1 MQNNDKNKRSVGLNI
16 LKDRIFFIT
25 IIGLSL
31 ITVVPL
37 IFILFYIT
45 KNGILYV
52 SLDLFTKLPKAT
64 GELGGGIF
72 NAIIGSFIIVSI
84 AAVIAIPIGILS
96 GIYLS
101 ENQESR
107 LGQFAR
113 VAVDVLQGVPSI
125 ILGIIAYVWIVL
137 PSGGFSAISG
147 SVALAM
153 MMLPLIIKNTEETL
167 KLIPYSVKEAAYS
180 LGVPYY
186 KVVLRVV
193 LPAGLSGILTGVLVG
208 IARIMGETAPLLFTS
223 FGNPYTELNPFKPME
238 TIPHIIFTYAT
249 SPYTDWQN
257 IAWGASFI
265 LVAFVL
271 FLNLIAKVVASK
283 WKVKF

>member
-1 MQNNDKNKRSVGLNI
+1 MDIKERKKRNVLFNI
-16 LKDRIFFIT
+16 FKDRVFFI
-25 IIGLSL
+25 IIIALSVITL
-31 ITVVPL
+31 IPLILILYYITV
-37 IFILFYIT
+37 
-45 KNGILYV
+45 NGV
-52 SLDLFTKLPKAT
+52 SFLSIDLLTKLPKAT
-64 GELGGGIF
+64 GEAGGGIA
-72 NAIIGSFIIVSI
+72 NAIIGSVIIVFFS
-84 AAVIAIPIGILS
+84 ALIAIPIGILS

-101 ENQESR
+101 EHTESR

-125 ILGIIAYVWIVL
+125 ILGIIAYVWLVI
-137 PSGGFSAISG
+137 PMGGFSAISG
-147 SVALAM
+147 SIALSM

-167 KLIPYSVKEAAYS
+167 RLIPYSVKEAAYS

-186 KVVLRVV
+186 KVVLKVV
-193 LPAGLSGILTGVLVG
+193 LPAGLSGILTGVLIG
-208 IARIMGETAPLLFTS
+208 IARITGETAPLLFTA
-223 FGNPYTELNPFKPME
+223 FGNPFTELNPLKPME

-265 LVAFVL
+265 LVSFVL
-271 FLNLIAKVVASK
+271 ILNLIAKVVASK